1 MKMLQATFSAG
12 MTSEN
17 FFLISLVRSEDKT
30 KMTCGLLIAAAFG
43 IFVGVDY
50 I

>member
-1 MKMLQATFSAG
+1 MLQAIFSAG
-12 MTSEN
+12 MTSKV
-17 FFLISLVRSEDKT
+17 FFLISLVRNEDKT
-30 KMTCGLLIAAAFG
+30 KMTGVLLIAAAFG